1 MKVLALE
8 TSGSYFSIA
17 INENNKN
24 IVSYCQY
31 GSNKYQQHIISDMI
45 ITLIKKV
52 LCYTD
57 NTLNEID
64 KFAISIGP
72 GSFTGLRIGMSI
84 IKTFAQIFDKPIV
97 GIDTLSILE
106 NYLPIPLGKIK
117 IVAAINALRQEVYI
131 KDKINN
137 NIVIISK
144 DINNFIEQVKKYKNR
159 ILIIGDATI
168 AYKNILI
175 EELGQYSTSLPKF
188 MHIPQAEVLARL
200 AYRLKSVDYKSI
212 RLLYGRRSF

>member
-1 MKVLALE
+1 
-8 TSGSYFSIA
+8 
-17 INENNKN
+17 
-24 IVSYCQY
+24 
-31 GSNKYQQHIISDMI
+31 
-45 ITLIKKV
+45 
-52 LCYTD
+52 
-57 NTLNEID
+57 
-64 KFAISIGP
+64 
-72 GSFTGLRIGMSI
+72 MSI

-106 NYLPIPLGKIK
+106 NYLPIPLGKNK

-131 KDKINN
+131 KDKTNN
-137 NIVIISK
+137 NIEVISK
-144 DINNFIEQVKKYKNR
+144 DINNFIKQVKKYKNR
-159 ILIIGDATI
+159 ILIIGDAAI

-200 AYRLKSVDYKSI
+200 AYQFKSVDYKSI